1 MIRHLIFA
9 MFIGFVILL
18 LYFGQYLG
26 AFRSV
31 KVGIE
36 NHDAMTVVYKEHFG
50 PYHKIVP
57 VINEVE
63 AYFKEQKLDC
73 KISFG
78 EYLDNPRQ
86 TDENRLRSLGGC
98 VVQKAEVEKIKDLPK
113 EILKK
118 EVPARRYVVA
128 IFEGSPGIGPMKVYP
143 KVEDFMSENN
153 LTATGP
159 VIETYEIHSEKAMT
173 TTYYFPVQ

>member
-9 MFIGFVILL
+9 MFIGFLILL

-36 NHDAMTVVYKEHFG
+36 NRGSMTLIYKEHFG

-63 AYFKEQKLDC
+63 AHFKELNLNC
-73 KISFG
+73 KVSFG

-86 TDENRLRSLGGC
+86 VDENRLRSIGGC
-98 VVQKAEVEKIKDLPK
+98 LLQNSDGDKINKLPNELFKK
-113 EILKK
+113 EIP
-118 EVPARRYVVA
+118 ERRYVIA

-143 KVEDFMSENN
+143 KVEEFMKENN
-153 LTATGP
+153 LTPSGP

-173 TTYYFPVQ
+173 TTYYFPIR